1 LIDAQRAVSGVAHS
15 STQYTQEFTMKHLV
29 KITAVS
35 TLALMAGF
43 TNAAD
48 TTAQQVEIYFGTVPS
63 VTDAAQLAAVPVP
76 NAANRS
82 GAKAALAAAG
92 PAPALSSLQ
101 ISNLGSSNV
110 GWEGIAA
117 AQTTTTYDHGGAQLR
132 VVTDE
137 FGYGNVPVARYNG
150 SVLPSST
157 NYLTQT
163 ICWNGSAYVLPCSA
177 GQTVVGWRKYW
188 NLDGKQNGLFSYQNT
203 STNSPFNTLSDSISI
218 L

>member
-1 LIDAQRAVSGVAHS
+1 MNHFVKTTVVSA
-15 STQYTQEFTMKHLV
+15 
-29 KITAVS
+29 
-35 TLALMAGF
+35 LAFMAGF
-43 TNAAD
+43 AHAAD
-48 TTAQQVEIYFGTVPS
+48 TTVQQVEIYFGTVPS
-63 VTDAAQLAAVPVP
+63 STDAAQMATVPVP
-76 NAANRS
+76 SAANRS

-101 ISNLGSSNV
+101 ISNVGSSNV
-110 GWEGIAA
+110 GWESITA
-117 AQTTTTYDHGGAQLR
+117 AQTTTVYDHGGAQLR

-150 SVLPSST
+150 SVLPTSA

-177 GQTVVGWRKYW
+177 GQTVVGFRKYW
-188 NLDGKQNGLFSYQNT
+188 NLDGKQNGSYSYQNT
-203 STNSPFNTLSDSISI
+203 STNSPWNTLSDSISI